1 MLLIIKKIKMS
12 NKEISY
18 YSNVI
23 WDLNE
28 SEEMHLI
35 LAQSKIDKK
44 TAESLE
50 GAMKVVYKNGV
61 AKEII
66 WIEEGEYEEPDE
78 VRFQTEPIKFVDY
91 PENIYKTMIIDPDGK
106 QVIGGEIPNDFEM
119 PDSKCNAPF
128 IYLGSINCQIE
139 ESLWWTELKNFHL
152 ICPIHADMEIIY
164 IDYTNPTRP
173 EIINHEE
180 VNNLSKP
187 YDDLNSEDKIIF
199 KPTNFS
205 FKKMKLDHIY
215 ESDII
220 GNLGSPTWV
229 QNELIPRCPKTSKP
243 MKFLIS
249 LESNKFIEISTST
262 VKITDKSMEKYIN
275 SFNFWC
281 DGVLFVFY
289 SPESKTAA
297 YFIQNT

>member
-1 MLLIIKKIKMS
+1 MS
-12 NKEISY
+12 NKEVAY

-35 LAQSKIDKK
+35 LAQSKIDRK

-61 AKEII
+61 AKEIT
-66 WIEEGEYEEPDE
+66 WIEEGEYDEPDE
-78 VRFQTEPIKFVDY
+78 VRFQTQPIKFVDY
-91 PENIYKTMIIDPDGK
+91 PENIYKTIIIDPSGK
-106 QVIGGEIPNDFEM
+106 QVVGGEIPYDFEM
-119 PDSKCNAPF
+119 PKSKCKAPL

-139 ESLWWTELKNFHL
+139 ESLRWTELIFFHL
-152 ICPIHADMEIIY
+152 ICPIHTDMEIIY
-164 IDYTNPTRP
+164 IDYTNPNRP
-173 EIINHEE
+173 EIINHAE

-187 YDDLNSEDKIIF
+187 FDDLNSEDKIIF
-199 KPTNFS
+199 KPTNCS

-220 GNLGSPTWV
+220 GNIGSPSWV

-249 LESNKFIEISTST
+249 LQSNGFIEVLSST
-262 VKITDKSMEKYIN
+262 VITNDENTNNNIN
-275 SFNFWC
+275 SFNFGG

-289 SPESKTAA
+289 SSESKTAA
-297 YFIQNT
+297 YFMQNT